1 MVFYDIMC
9 LDAEEKLQVDTEAV
23 FRELKKQNGEKVAQD
38 VRDAHLDD
46 IPNIVRILEFAGRD
60 RYEVQSLFPL
70 LREIYKKPIE
80 SEYTT
85 DLDPITLLDMAGY
98 RAWYVT
104 NEQEQNSIAG
114 YFRDGRSVAQ
124 NMTGGNPRTDKRELI
139 CTIYTN
145 WSRGEKRFDSHYI
158 IHAVKKEAFGDDKL
172 PESEWHIQPSENPER
187 QDRYGTS
194 VISIQ
199 VLKTGGDISIK
210 NRYNHT
216 VPECDKTFN
225 NNPDNIIPGLSHSI
239 KVHFNVDFNATKAE
253 IPPHFK
259 MIHDRFIRYNYE
271 VENTY
276 FGSNFYTQGSD
287 ITKLDPNSQYM
298 IDHFIWDAKQK
309 KLLNPSG
316 KIDST
321 YEILRGML
329 EGKKVRIESN
339 RFDKNEKII
348 YADGI
353 QIVHLMDGK
362 IRGLN
367 LPGVREVGDFFLAH
381 NTTIKKIELPDLE
394 TAGDCFLNQ
403 AESLTE
409 LHAPKLRS
417 VGEWGLNAARNLSVL
432 DALKLQHVGHGF
444 LNQNLELT
452 ELNLPELETT
462 GNTFLRY
469 NVKLAKLY
477 APKLKKVDGDFLIG
491 NKELRTLDLPSL
503 ESVGTCFI
511 SQNEQI
517 SKINLPKLKTV
528 EGSFLYSNL
537 DLQELYLPEL
547 ETVGD
552 HFIFGNRDI
561 SKVYLPKLKS
571 VGYNFLNSNRGL
583 RELSLPELVEAGSF
597 FLHKN
602 KDLEKIYIPKL
613 KRTDI
618 SFLAYNEKM
627 KEFDAPELEDTDGP
641 LFLMNHVLERVNTPK
656 LAQNWRAGLL
666 AKVVR
671 NAAQK
676 ISEQTV
682 EPEPT
687 PKQKKFLTWDEL
699 VNGLDYPK

>member
-1 MVFYDIMC
+1 MEDTGTNNMDREEVFNQI
-9 LDAEEKLQVDTEAV
+9 
-23 FRELKKQNGEKVAQD
+23 KKNNGEKVAQD
-38 VRDAHLDD
+38 VRDARLDD
-46 IPNIVRILEFAGRD
+46 IPNIVHILEFAGRD
-60 RYEVQSLFPL
+60 RDEVQSLFPL

-85 DLDPITLLDMAGY
+85 NLDPITLLDMAGY

-114 YFRDGRSVAQ
+114 YFRDRRSVEHD
-124 NMTGGNPRTDKRELI
+124 MTGGNPRTDKRELI
-139 CTIYTN
+139 CTIGSN
-145 WSRGEKRFDSHYI
+145 WASGAKRFDGYYI

-172 PESEWHIQPSENPER
+172 PESEWHIKPSENPER
-187 QDRYGTS
+187 QDEYGTS

-216 VPECDKTFN
+216 VLDCDQTFN
-225 NNPDNIIPGLSHSI
+225 NNPDSIILGLTNSI
-239 KVHFNVDFNATKAE
+239 KDYFNVEFSTTNSAL
-253 IPPHFK
+253 PPHFK
-259 MIHDRFIRYNYE
+259 IIHDQFIRYNYE

-276 FGSNFYTQGSD
+276 FGSNFYAQGSD

-298 IDHFIWDAKQK
+298 IDYFIWDAKQK
-309 KLLNPSG
+309 NLLNPAN
-316 KIDST
+316 KPDDAT
-321 YEILRGML
+321 YEVLKKLL
-329 EGKKVRIESN
+329 EGKKVSIKN
-339 RFDKNEKII
+339 NPLYKNEKMV
-348 YADGI
+348 YADGV
-353 QIVHLMDGK
+353 QIAHLVDGK

-367 LPGVREVGDFFLAH
+367 LVGVREVGDFFLAH

-394 TAGDCFLNQ
+394 RAGDCFLNQ

-409 LHAPKLRS
+409 LHAPKLHS

-432 DALKLQHVGHGF
+432 DAPKLQHVGHGF
-444 LNQNLELT
+444 LNQNQELT

-469 NVKLAKLY
+469 NVKFAKLY

-503 ESVGTCFI
+503 ESAGTCFI

-517 SKINLPKLKTV
+517 SHINLPKLKHIDS
-528 EGSFLYSNL
+528 SFLYSNL

-552 HFIFGNRDI
+552 HFIFCNRDI
-561 SKVYLPKLKS
+561 SKVNLPKLKS
-571 VGYNFLNSNRGL
+571 VGHNFLNSNRGL

-597 FLHKN
+597 FLNKN
-602 KDLEKIYIPKL
+602 KELEKIYIPKL
-613 KRTDI
+613 KRTER
-618 SFLAYNEKM
+618 SFLADNEKI

-641 LFLMNHVLERVNTPK
+641 LFLMNNVLERVNTPK
-656 LAQNWRAGLL
+656 LAERWRSGLS
-666 AKVVR
+666 AKIIR
-671 NAAQK
+671 NATQK
-676 ISEQTV
+676 MQEQTAD
-682 EPEPT
+682 PRPA
-687 PKQKKFLTWDEL
+687 PKSKPFLTWDEL
-699 VNGLDYPK
+699 VNGMDYPK